1 MTASNA
7 KQAFKQQFTDL
18 KTRGQH
24 LVGPHWQRLNQRERM
39 IVRIAGVLMLIAIV
53 YWLLWNPIASGIEQR
68 KQTIA
73 AQQET
78 LQWTRENTGIY
89 LAAREQGADTTSDNT
104 SAGSQTG
111 SITQRVTQLAAANN
125 IQITRMQPQSTGLL
139 VVIDSVAFSQLLSLL
154 DALQNQGRLTI
165 DNLDVAEGPEPGIVR
180 VRRLQVSGV

>member
-1 MTASNA
+1 MNA
-7 KQAFKQQFTDL
+7 RVKLKQQFTDL
-18 KTRGQH
+18 KARGQH
-24 LVGPHWQRLNQRERM
+24 LAAPHWQRLNQRERI
-39 IVRIAGVLMLIAIV
+39 IVSVAGVLVLIAAV

-68 KQTIA
+68 KTQIA

-89 LAAREQGADTTSDNT
+89 LAAKEEGADTTPQAAS
-104 SAGSQTG
+104 G
-111 SITQRVTQLAAANN
+111 SITQRVTELAAANN

-154 DALQNQGRLTI
+154 DALQLQGGLSI
-165 DNLDVAEGPEPGIVR
+165 DNLDVAEGTEPGLVR